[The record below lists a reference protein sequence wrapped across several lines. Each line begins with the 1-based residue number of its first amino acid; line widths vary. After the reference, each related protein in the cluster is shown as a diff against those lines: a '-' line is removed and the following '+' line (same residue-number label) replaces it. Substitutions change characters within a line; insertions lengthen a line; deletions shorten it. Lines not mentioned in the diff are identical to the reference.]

1 MALAIGLVVAV
12 GAVLGGTL
20 LAMRGTRMD
29 VQEWS
34 VGGRRFGTW
43 LFWFLLVGE
52 TFTTFA
58 LLGASQGVFSTGA
71 AGFYVLGT
79 VVLTASVGY
88 FLVPRIWR
96 AGKDRG
102 FVTMGD
108 FFAARFDAPWF
119 GALLTVFGIIA
130 LLLYSRVQL
139 TGLALILATLF
150 GLDVPAIAYVSA
162 GGLVVAL
169 FVLVGG
175 MRSAA
180 FVAVV
185 KDILLVV
192 MLLVVAAGAAG
203 AAGVGSIGEVF
214 DGVRAAHPDAATLPG
229 IGGGT
234 VTSNTAT
241 NQWWWMSFLLLTP
254 LGAFALPH
262 AFQVCFSA
270 KDIRTIRKNQ
280 IIQPLYSLFYVL
292 IIIIAM
298 AALLAMPGLPTAS
311 ANGSLL
317 VFVRD
322 YYPDWVI
329 GLLAGTGVLV
339 ALVPTAVL
347 MLTASS
353 MFTSNVLGLA
363 RPDLKS
369 SLGATRAGV
378 VAFTVV
384 AVLFTAFRSDT
395 LLTIMTG
402 VYSAV
407 GQLAPALFL
416 SMLWRRVTA
425 VGLTVGAVAGGLIVA
440 VPQLGAPAQ
449 ALFPA
454 GTVVGLPALVVNL
467 VLAVVVSLLTTP
479 PSADAVAVGLGP
491 DAVPAR
497 RSAPSAQ

>member
-102 FVTMGD
+102 LVTMGD

-150 GLDVPAIAYVSA
+150 GLDVPAIVYVSA
-162 GGLVVAL
+162 GGLIVAL

-185 KDILLVV
+185 KDVLLVV

-203 AAGVGSIGEVF
+203 AVGVGGIGEVF

-229 IGGGT
+229 IGGG
-234 VTSNTAT
+234 TAT

-270 KDIRTIRKNQ
+270 KDITTIRKNQ

-292 IIIIAM
+292 IVIIAM
-298 AALLAMPGLPTAS
+298 AAILALPDLPAS
-311 ANGSLL
+311 EANGSLL
-317 VFVRD
+317 VFVRE

-329 GLLAGTGVLV
+329 GLLAGAGVLV

-347 MLTASS
+347 MLTSSS

-363 RPDLKS
+363 QPDLKS
-369 SLGATRAGV
+369 SLAATRVGV
-378 VAFTVV
+378 LVFTVI
-384 AVLFTAFRSDT
+384 AVLFTALQSDT

-416 SMLWRRVTA
+416 SVLWRRVTA
-425 VGLTVGAVAGGLIVA
+425 VGLTAGAVVGGLIVA

-491 DAVPAR
+491 AAAPVR
-497 RSAPSAQ
+497 RRATSAQ

>member
-20 LAMRGTRMD
+20 LALRGTRMD

-102 FVTMGD
+102 LVTMGD
-108 FFAARFDAPWF
+108 FFTARFDAPWF

-139 TGLALILATLF
+139 TGLALILETLF

-162 GGLVVAL
+162 GGLIVAL

-185 KDILLVV
+185 KDVLLVA
-192 MLLVVAAGAAG
+192 MLLVVAAGAAT
-203 AAGVGSIGEVF
+203 AAGVGGIGEVF
-214 DGVRAAHPDAATLPG
+214 DGVRAAHPEAATLPG
-229 IGGGT
+229 IGG
-234 VTSNTAT
+234 STAT

-298 AALLAMPGLPTAS
+298 AALLAMPDLPAAD

-317 VFVRD
+317 VFVRE

-353 MFTSNVLGLA
+353 MFTSSVLGLA
-363 RPDLKS
+363 RPELKS
-369 SLGATRAGV
+369 SLTATRVGV
-378 VAFTVV
+378 VAFTVL
-384 AVLFTAFRSDT
+384 AVLFTALRSDT

-416 SMLWRRVTA
+416 SVLWRRVTA
-425 VGLTVGAVAGGLIVA
+425 VGLTAGAVVGGLIVA
-440 VPQLGAPAQ
+440 VPQVGAPAL
-449 ALFPA
+449 ALFPD

-467 VLAVVVSLLTTP
+467 VLAVLVSLRTAP

-491 DAVPAR
+491 AVAPAR
-497 RSAPSAQ
+497 PTRSA

>member
-20 LAMRGTRMD
+20 LALRGTRMD

-88 FLVPRIWR
+88 FLVPRIWQ
-96 AGKDRG
+96 AGKQRG

-108 FFAARFDAPWF
+108 FFSARFDAPWF

-150 GLDVPAIAYVSA
+150 GLDVPAIAYVAA
-162 GGLVVAL
+162 GGIIVAL

-185 KDILLVV
+185 KDVLLIVV
-192 MLLVVAAGAAG
+192 LLVVAAGAARAVG
-203 AAGVGSIGEVF
+203 VAGIADVF
-214 DGVRAAHPDAATLPG
+214 DGVRTAHPDAATLPG

-234 VTSNTAT
+234 AT
-241 NQWWWMSFLLLTP
+241 NEWWWMSFLLLTP

-270 KDIRTIRKNQ
+270 KDVRTIRKNQ

-298 AALLAMPGLPTAS
+298 AALLAMPDLPAS
-311 ANGSLL
+311 DANGSLL
-317 VFVRD
+317 VFVREN
-322 YYPDWVI
+322 YPDWII

-363 RPDLKS
+363 RPALKS
-369 SLGATRAGV
+369 SLTATRVGV
-378 VAFTVV
+378 LAFTLL
-384 AVLFTAFRSDT
+384 AVLFTALRSDT

-416 SMLWRRVTA
+416 SVLWRRVTA

-440 VPQLGAPAQ
+440 LPQLGAVAQ
-449 ALFPA
+449 AVVPA

-467 VLAVVVSLLTTP
+467 VLAVAVSLVTRP
-479 PSADAVAVGLGP
+479 PSADAVAVGLAPALAPGGRT
-491 DAVPAR
+491 VPTPR
-497 RSAPSAQ
+497 